1 MLQQNTRALAGSTPV
16 ALENAAVARRT
27 YTGPA
32 LYQHSTSVRRQVE
45 ERKWGGDMK
54 DAIQMP
60 TAIAAPI

>member
-1 MLQQNTRALAGSTPV
+1 MLQQNTRAL
-16 ALENAAVARRT
+16 RT

-32 LYQHSTSVRRQVE
+32 VYQHSTSVRRQVD
-45 ERKWGGDMK
+45 ERKWAGGDMK